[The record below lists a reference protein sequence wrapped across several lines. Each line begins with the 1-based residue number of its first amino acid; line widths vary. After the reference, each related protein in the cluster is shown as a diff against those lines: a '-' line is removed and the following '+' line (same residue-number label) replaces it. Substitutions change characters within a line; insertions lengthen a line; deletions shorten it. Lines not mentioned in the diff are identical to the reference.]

1 MNMNYLKKQY
11 PNVDFST
18 QQGATFQRSE
28 SAFYPLGLG
37 SAPEV
42 CSGLF
47 VRMENCKGGSDTVLA
62 SNTAA
67 IHALA
72 AWHNNV
78 RSS

>member
-1 MNMNYLKKQY
+1 MLNMLKLMY

-28 SAFYPLGLG
+28 SAFYPLG
-37 SAPEV
+37 SPAPEV

-72 AWHNNV
+72 AWHNNIHRHTV
-78 RSS
+78 